1 MSLTLEDL
9 EKMQQQ
15 YPDFRIKGNE
25 VYVIAFSADGKTLI
39 SGGKNK
45 IIKKLS
51 IFGNYHN
58 DLVSHQLRDGR
69 IYLIF
74 VASKAKL
81 WRCIPH
87 SNVHLLT
94 AVF

>member
-1 MSLTLEDL
+1 MELEVDA
-9 EKMQQQ
+9 
-15 YPDFRIKGNE
+15 
-25 VYVIAFSADGKTLI
+25 IAFSTDGKTLI
-39 SGGKNK
+39 GGAKDK

-51 IFGNYHN
+51 IFGNYHT

-81 WRCIPH
+81 
-87 SNVHLLT
+87 
-94 AVF
+94 

>member
-1 MSLTLEDL
+1 MEL
-9 EKMQQQ
+9 
-15 YPDFRIKGNE
+15 E
-25 VYVIAFSADGKTLI
+25 VYAIAFSTDGKTLI
-39 SGGKNK
+39 SGNKDK

-51 IFGNYHN
+51 IFGNYYS

-81 WRCIPH
+81 
-87 SNVHLLT
+87 
-94 AVF
+94 